1 MKSGRELKAE
11 NIIVKEAPWPHHSV
25 WKGATQ
31 KGPAYNTMS
40 VTDFT
45 CSYLEQIEAQTDPS
59 VQIQMMSHLK
69 GLLDDHKDLD
79 DWDSIR
85 TFHATVLTR
94 MERGLIDWNDTYAI
108 DKLRQKFVYAAKESS
123 RGLFLCLDFNKGTCT
138 HTSDHAH
145 MKHVCAFCLNTTGK
159 QLPHGQHNCFKLNGP
174 PKTATT

>member
-1 MKSGRELKAE
+1 
-11 NIIVKEAPWPHHSV
+11 
-25 WKGATQ
+25 
-31 KGPAYNTMS
+31 MS

-45 CSYLEQIEAQTDPS
+45 WGYHEQIEAQTDPA
-59 VQIQMMSHLK
+59 VQIQIMSHLK

-79 DWDSIR
+79 DWDSIQ

-108 DKLRQKFVYAAKESS
+108 DKLRQKFVYAAKDNN
-123 RGLFLCLDFNKGTCT
+123 RGLFLCLEFNKGTCT

-159 QLPHGQHNCFKLNGP
+159 QLPHRQHNCLKLNGP
-174 PKTATT
+174 PKITNM